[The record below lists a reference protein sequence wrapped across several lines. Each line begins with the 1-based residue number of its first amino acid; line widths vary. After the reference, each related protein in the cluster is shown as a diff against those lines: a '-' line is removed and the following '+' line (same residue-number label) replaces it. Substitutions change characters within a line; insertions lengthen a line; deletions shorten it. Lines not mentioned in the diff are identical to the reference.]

1 MTPEREATMT
11 TTAWVIL
18 VIAIAALGVAAWMY
32 LRAQQ
37 TKRLRSRFGREYDRA
52 VDELGDPRRAESE
65 LARREKRV
73 EKFRIRTL
81 SREECDRFADAW
93 RIEQERFVDD
103 PRSAVARADDLVRE
117 AMRARGYPMAEFEQ
131 SAADLSVEHPRVV
144 ENYRAAH
151 DIAVKDARGQADTE
165 DLRRAMKHYRSLFE
179 DLLDRQVTKY
189 EEVRK

>member
-1 MTPEREATMT
+1 MT

-18 VIAIAALGVAAWMY
+18 IVAIAALGVAAWMY
-32 LRAQQ
+32 LRTQQ
-37 TKRLRSRFGREYDRA
+37 TKRLRSRFGPEYDRA
-52 VDELGDPRRAESE
+52 VDELGNARKAEDE

-73 EKFRIRTL
+73 QKFQIRAL
-81 SREECDRFADAW
+81 NRDECDRFAEAW

-117 AMRARGYPMAEFEQ
+117 AMRARGYPMSEFEQ

-179 DLLDRQVTKY
+179 DLLDRHVTHHH
-189 EEVRK
+189 EEVRR